1 MQIRRLVPADAAA
14 FQQLRL
20 AGLRECAPAF
30 SSSYEEEC
38 DTPLATIEANLAV
51 RNMFG
56 AFDGPWMA
64 GMVGVG
70 RESLRN
76 LRHKAYIRSMYV
88 APTHRGQGL
97 GRQLMEHAFGFAQSM
112 EGITQVTL
120 EVTVGQ
126 EAAIA
131 LYESLGY
138 VAYGREQRA
147 LLVDGMF
154 YDEIR
159 MVRAVPSG
167 AA

>member
-1 MQIRRLVPADAAA
+1 MLIRRLVPADAHA
-14 FQQLRL
+14 FQVLRL
-20 AGLRECAPAF
+20 NGLRECAPAF

-38 DTPLATIEANLAV
+38 DTPIATIEQNLAE
-51 RNMFG
+51 RMMFG

-70 RESLRN
+70 REPMRN
-76 LRHKAYIRSMYV
+76 LRHKAFIRSMYV

-97 GRQLMEHAFGFAQSM
+97 GRKLMLHAFQAAASM
-112 EGITQVTL
+112 DGVTQVTL
-120 EVTVGQ
+120 EVTAGQ
-126 EAAIA
+126 EPAIA

-138 VAYGREQRA
+138 VAYGLEKRA
-147 LLVDGMF
+147 LRIDGVF

-159 MVRAVPSG
+159 MARDVPS